1 MHKRVLIIT
10 YYWPPSGG
18 ITVLRMLKFSKYLRQ
33 NGWEPVIFTAD
44 GAGYPTLDPGNE
56 RDVPAGAEVIRQP
69 IWEPY
74 DWYKKVMGKK
84 QDENVVNVLATET
97 EDGGWKHRLA
107 IWVRSNFFIP
117 DARAFW
123 IAGSVKKL
131 TAYLQENPVDAM
143 ISTGPPHSNNRIATL
158 VKKQTGLPWIANF
171 QDPWTQVDYFS
182 SLPLTAWAR
191 RRHERMERELL
202 DLADLKVIVSPS
214 WREDLRRL
222 NPGRVEVI
230 TNGFDPEDFAQLR
243 RQPQGKFSVSHIG
256 IMGFDRYAEE
266 FFDAIVE
273 LNAELPGFRDNF
285 RLNLRGEV
293 DYRILAAIREKG
305 LEAQTDY
312 QGAVARAKAL
322 QLILDSQLLLL
333 LQNQADN
340 AKGRIP
346 GKLFEYLAVRRP
358 VLNFGPTDGDVARI
372 LDQANAGVTFT
383 YAGNKDRVKALLGSH
398 YDKFLAGED
407 TTVPGENINQYAYP
421 ELTKRL
427 AGYLDEVTK

>member
-1 MHKRVLIIT
+1 MRKRVLIIT

-33 NGWEPVIFTAD
+33 NGWEPVIFTAE
-44 GAGYPTLDPGNE
+44 GAGYPTIDLANE

-84 QDENVVNVLATET
+84 KDENVVNVLATET

-117 DARAFW
+117 DARALW
-123 IAGSVKKL
+123 ISGSVKKL
-131 TAYLQENPVDAM
+131 TAYLRENPVDAM

-182 SLPLTAWAR
+182 SLPLMGWAR
-191 RRHERMERELL
+191 KKHERMERELF

-230 TNGFDPEDFAQLR
+230 TNGFDPEDFAALR
-243 RQPQGKFSVSHIG
+243 RQPHEKFSVSYIG

-266 FFDAIVE
+266 FFDAVVE
-273 LNAELPGFRDNF
+273 LNEALPGFREDF

-305 LEAQTDY
+305 LEEQTDY

-322 QLILDSQLLLL
+322 QLILDSHLLLL

-340 AKGRIP
+340 ARGRIP

-358 VLNFGPTDGDVARI
+358 VLNFGPTDGDVAGI
-372 LDQANAGVTFT
+372 LERAGAGVTYT
-383 YAGNKDRVKALLGSH
+383 YTGNKRHIKALLKQH
-398 YDKFLAGED
+398 YAKFLARED
-407 TTVPGENINQYAYP
+407 TSVPGENIHEFSYS
-421 ELTKRL
+421 ELTRRL

>member
-1 MHKRVLIIT
+1 M
-10 YYWPPSGG
+10 
-18 ITVLRMLKFSKYLRQ
+18 LRMLKFSKYLRQ